1 MGTAH
6 IKMDIRELQA
16 ALQTLQS
23 SINEFSSYT
32 DTFRTGTRNQLK
44 NFHSDFIEKVDAILD
59 YMNNDINTD
68 LVKNMNDVHAAGKG
82 ILEEMKKADEEVSKA
97 IRSGQS

>member
-1 MGTAH
+1 MGNAH

-16 ALQTLQS
+16 TLQTLQS
-23 SINEFSSYT
+23 SIDEFSSYT

-44 NFHSDFIEKVDAILD
+44 NFNSDFIEKVDAILD
-59 YMNNDINTD
+59 YMNNDINQD
-68 LVKNMNDVHAAGKG
+68 LVKNTDDVHAAGKG
-82 ILEEMKKADEEVSKA
+82 ILEEMKKADEEVGRA